1 MSSFTTPLKVE
12 IHDNGR
18 LYILTESFH
27 YYREDK
33 SKENI
38 IVPKGF
44 ITDFATTPRILW
56 SVLPP
61 FGRYAKCA
69 VLHDYLCEEF
79 HRGRIKRKEVDKI
92 FLESMEAISIPFFTK
107 WSLYLGVRI
116 YAVFKGYK

>member
-1 MSSFTTPLKVE
+1 MSSFTSPLKVE
-12 IHDNGR
+12 VYDCGR
-18 LYILTESFH
+18 VYILTESFC

-33 SKENI
+33 SKKDI

-44 ITDFATTPRILW
+44 MTDFASTPRILW

-79 HRGRIKRKEVDKI
+79 HKGKCNRNEADRI

-116 YAVFKGYK
+116 YALLKGYK